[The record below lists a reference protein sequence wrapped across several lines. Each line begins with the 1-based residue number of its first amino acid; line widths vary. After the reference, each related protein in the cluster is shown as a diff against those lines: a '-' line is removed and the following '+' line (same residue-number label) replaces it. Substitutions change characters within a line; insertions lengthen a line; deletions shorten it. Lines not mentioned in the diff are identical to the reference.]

1 MMLLGALAPWGA
13 RADESVLNASGEPSA
28 QPVSFVD
35 AEPREEFF
43 VLTGA
48 VPPGFE
54 HLAGPQQALV
64 DVYYGEWPIHS
75 TMAVIEPG
83 SIRFEFPEEIVTRL
97 PDILVQDAVLAA
109 LQGDLPTNAQ
119 ALCSP
124 DGGSSACGKLEPE
137 IAAVIFDES
146 RFRVDLF
153 VNPRLRMLREPDLDR
168 YLPPSQSEL
177 SYLQT
182 LSLTAAGSDASS
194 DVMSFSSFSTLAWR
208 ENRLVG
214 VASYTDQDEATLDSF
229 FGQRDFRG
237 NQHIAGLYRTS
248 GQVAGFSGDYDL
260 VGYRIATSLLTRADL
275 ALARGTPIEVFL
287 LAPARIDILK
297 DGRLLSTNTYG
308 AGNQK
313 LDTSNLP
320 EGAYDVE
327 LRINEGGRVREETRF
342 FSKTSRIP
350 PRDQALRTLE
360 VGRVVNINNDGL
372 LPEDMNA
379 WFSRVG
385 YSSRLTDTFGYDLG
399 FTSTEDEQ
407 LYEFGLFQI
416 DTLPGGWG
424 GYYEVQ
430 ASTFLS
436 HDQDT
441 GFAFNGRVLRGDFT
455 ASLDYRKIHND
466 EPRDFARLDPD
477 EFMLIPAD
485 REEYTAMVRMPVG
498 SGTLSFSATLTKRA
512 DMDAIDSQSVN
523 LRYPLRMRGQNF
535 LEFTADVG
543 RRDGEYAALFGMRVN
558 LWRGPWN
565 VEVAPRVQT
574 TSSGLDAG
582 DDGLQVDSY
591 VSYTQRDTRIG
602 DVQASMRGA
611 AGAAEDRLSG
621 RLQVDNVI
629 GRADFQVERFQNS
642 GGQNINAWSGS
653 MTTSVLTNGDA
664 WTLGAQNSAQSA
676 VVIDLEGE
684 RTGVTFE
691 VLINGHRRGY
701 APAGEATAIL
711 LAPFQT
717 YDVRIRPVAGE
728 FVSFDDRIERV
739 TLYPGNVERLS
750 WQVGQLLVVIGKV
763 VDLKTGEPFSDAEL
777 ENTYGLAARTDASGY
792 FQAEVKTTGEDVL
805 RLNFRRGDKRCTA
818 AVSEYLE
825 VSGVAML
832 DTVGCRMR

>member
-1 MMLLGALAPWGA
+1 MILLGALAPWGA
-13 RADESVLNASGEPSA
+13 RADESAPDKSSESSA
-28 QPVSFVD
+28 QPASFVD

-48 VPPGFE
+48 VPEGFE
-54 HLAGPQQALV
+54 HLSGPQQAMV
-64 DVYYGEWPIHS
+64 DVYYGDRPIH
-75 TMAVIEPG
+75 TAMAVIEPG
-83 SIRFEFPEEIVTRL
+83 SIRFEYPRDIVTRL
-97 PDILVQDAVLAA
+97 PDILVQGAVLEA
-109 LQGDLPTNAQ
+109 LQGDLPTNTQ
-119 ALCSP
+119 ALCVP
-124 DGGSSACGKLEPE
+124 NGGSADCGKLEPE
-137 IAAVIFDES
+137 VAAVIFDES

-153 VNPRLRMLREPDLDR
+153 VNPRLRIVREPDLDR
-168 YLPPSQSEL
+168 YLPPSQSKL

-182 LSLTAAGSDASS
+182 LSLTAAGSDASP
-194 DVMSFSSFSTLAWR
+194 DVMSFSSFSTLAFR

-214 VASYTDQDEATLDSF
+214 VASYTDQDEATIDSF

-248 GQVAGFSGDYDL
+248 GQVSGFSGDYDL
-260 VGYRIATSLLTRADL
+260 VGYRIANSLLTRADL
-275 ALARGTPIEVFL
+275 GLARGTPIEVFL

-297 DGRLLSTNTYG
+297 DGRLLSSNTYG

-320 EGAYDVE
+320 EGAYDIE
-327 LRINEGGRVREETRF
+327 LRINEGGRVREESRF
-342 FSKTSRIP
+342 FSKSSRIP

-360 VGRVVNINNDGL
+360 VGRVVNVNSDSL
-372 LPEDMNA
+372 LPEDMQA

-385 YSSRLTDTFGYDLG
+385 YSSRITDTFGYDVG
-399 FTSTEDEQ
+399 FATTEDEQ
-407 LYEFGLFQI
+407 LYEVGLFQI
-416 DTLPGGWG
+416 DTLPGGWD
-424 GYYEVQ
+424 GYYELQ

-436 HDQDT
+436 HNKDT

-455 ASLDYRKIHND
+455 ASLDYRKIRND
-466 EPRDFARLDPD
+466 ESRDITQLDAD
-477 EFMLIPAD
+477 EFILIPTD

-498 SGTLSFSATLTKRA
+498 NGTLSFSATRTKRA
-512 DMDAIDSQSVN
+512 STDAIDSQSVN
-523 LRYPLRMRGQNF
+523 LRYPLRMRGHNF
-535 LEFTADVG
+535 IEFTADIG
-543 RRDGEYAALFGMRVN
+543 RRDGEYAALFGMRLN

-565 VEVAPRVQT
+565 VELAPRVQT
-574 TSSGLDAG
+574 TSSSLDAG
-582 DDGLQVDSY
+582 DDGLQLDSY
-591 VSYTQRDTRIG
+591 VSYTQQDTRIG
-602 DVQASMRGA
+602 DVRASMRGA
-611 AGAAEDRLSG
+611 VGAVEDRLSG
-621 RLQVDNVI
+621 RVQVDNVM
-629 GRADFQVERFQNS
+629 GRADLQVERFQNS

-711 LAPFQT
+711 LSPFQT

-750 WQVGQLLVVIGKV
+750 WQVGQLLVVIGKL
-763 VDLKTGEPFSDAEL
+763 VDLKTGQPIPEAEL

-805 RLNFRRGDKRCTA
+805 RLNFRRGNKRCTV
-818 AVSEYLE
+818 AVSEYHE
-825 VSGVAML
+825 VSAVAML